1 MKIQFLGGAQTVT
14 GSQYLLSVNGKK
26 ILIECGLFQGHRS
39 DTYEKNR
46 AFGFD
51 PGKIDAA
58 LLTHAHIDHS
68 GNIPNLAK
76 NDYRGPIFATYATV
90 DLCEIMLRDTAY
102 LQEKDIEWLTKIN
115 RNKHEP
121 PPEPLYTIS
130 DVERA
135 LALFNGV
142 RYDEAVKIAPGV
154 TATFQD
160 AGHILGSAGILLEI
174 SENGKKYRLGF
185 SGDIG
190 RSNMPILRDPSLF
203 YDLDCLVMEST
214 YGDRTHPS
222 PETMEDDLAQVVRET
237 ASAGG
242 KIIIP
247 SFAVGRT
254 QLLVYILHKLFD
266 QNRIPD
272 MPIYVDSPL
281 ATDATD
287 IFRRHPECFD
297 RETYRVFIDS
307 NRDPFGFYRL
317 KYVADVEE
325 SKKLNDLRY
334 PAIIISASG
343 MAEGGRILHHL
354 RNNIEDHRNLILMVG
369 YAAKDTLA
377 RKLMDGEKRVKI
389 FGEEFPVRCKVR
401 AMDVFSAHADRRG
414 LLDYVQHSP
423 PDKLKAIFLVHGEP
437 DQAIP
442 LRDAFR
448 SKGYLSVEYPTPG
461 QAFEI

>member
-14 GSQYLLSVNGKK
+14 GSQHLLYVNGKK
-26 ILIECGLFQGHRS
+26 ILLECGLFQGRRK

-46 AFGFD
+46 DFAFD
-51 PGKIDAA
+51 PAKLDAV
-58 LLTHAHIDHS
+58 LLSHAHIDHC
-68 GNIPNLAK
+68 GNIPNLVK
-76 NDYRGPIFATYATV
+76 NGYGGPIYATGATV
-90 DLCEIMLRDTAY
+90 DLCQIMLRDTAY

-115 RNKHEP
+115 RKRHEP
-121 PPEPLYTIS
+121 PPEPLYTMS

-135 LALFNGV
+135 LSSFNGV
-142 RYDEAVKIAPGV
+142 GYNEAVNVVPGL

-190 RSNMPILRDPSLF
+190 RSNMPILSDPTLF

-214 YGDRTHPS
+214 YGNRTHPS
-222 PETMEDDLAQVVRET
+222 PETMEEDLAQVVRQA
-237 ASAGG
+237 ASSGG
-242 KIIIP
+242 KIIVP

-281 ATDATD
+281 AREATE
-287 IFRRHPECFD
+287 IFRHHPECFD
-297 RETYRVFIDS
+297 RETFRVFID
-307 NRDPFGFYRL
+307 NHQDPFGFHRL
-317 KYVADVEE
+317 QYVSDVEE
-325 SKKLNDLRY
+325 SKRLNDLRY
-334 PAIIISASG
+334 PAMIISASG

-354 RNNIEDHRNLILMVG
+354 RNNIEDHHNTVLLVG
-369 YAAKDTLA
+369 YAAQDTLA
-377 RKLMDGEKRVKI
+377 RKLMDGEKTVKI
-389 FGEEFPVRCKVR
+389 FGEDFPVRCKVK

-414 LLDYVQHSP
+414 LLDYVKHSP
-423 PDKLKAIFLVHGEP
+423 PDRLKSIFLVHGEP
-437 DQAIP
+437 DQATP
-442 LRDAFR
+442 LLDAFR
-448 SKGYLSVEYPTPG
+448 SKGYGTVEYPAPG
-461 QAFEI
+461 QAYEI